1 MQIIHFKMGLL
12 ANVIQRIGGHVA
24 LLTAGVES
32 QRATVNVLNAKIAG
46 TLVCVVAQATMF
58 ILIKMLSHVIK
69 I

>member
-1 MQIIHFKMGLL
+1 MGLL

-46 TLVCVVAQATMF
+46 TLVCVVLKWVAQATMF